1 MGPHGNRGAP
11 LRALVA
17 SGIAELRPDPGRPRG
32 WTLLV
37 NGVPQSYVDLADPGH
52 LEFPYEVQL
61 GAVLRLWSAQAVRET
76 VLHLGGGGLT
86 LPRFLDH
93 LRPGEKQLVV
103 ERDPQILAMVEQ
115 NLPFPASIEV
125 RLGDAR
131 TELEKIPDQS
141 LGLIISDVF
150 VGAAM
155 PASVAAGG
163 FARAAR
169 RALKPDGLLAMNLT
183 DVPPLAQ
190 TRIQAAT
197 ARTAFDEIVLYGDAD
212 VMRGRRVGNVILLA
226 GNVPMIKAGKHEIVL
241 RADELRIFTGGARPL
256 LDEPR

>member
-1 MGPHGNRGAP
+1 MGPLGNQRAP
-11 LRALVA
+11 RRALLA
-17 SGIAELRPDPGRPRG
+17 SGIAELQPDPARARG

-37 NGVPQSYVDLADPGH
+37 NGVPQSYVDLSDPGH
-52 LEFPYEVQL
+52 LEFPYEIQL
-61 GAVLRLWSAQAVRET
+61 GAVLRLWSAHDVREQ

-86 LPRFLDH
+86 LPRFIDH
-93 LRPGEKQLVV
+93 LRPGTNQLVV
-103 ERDPQILAMVEQ
+103 ERDPQILAIVEQ

-131 TELEKIPDQS
+131 TELEAADAGQF
-141 LGLIISDVF
+141 GLIISDVF

-155 PASVAAGG
+155 PESVAAGG

-190 TRIQAAT
+190 TRIQVAT
-197 ARTAFDEIVLYGDAD
+197 ARTAFDEIVLYGNAD

-226 GNVPMIKAGKHEIVL
+226 GNVPMIKPGKHESVL
-241 RADELRIFTGGARPL
+241 RGEELRIFTAGARPL

>member
-17 SGIAELRPDPGRPRG
+17 SGIAELRPDPARPRG

-52 LEFPYEVQL
+52 LEFPYEIQL
-61 GAVLRLWSAQAVRET
+61 GAVLRLWTGTAVREKI
-76 VLHLGGGGLT
+76 LHLGGGGLT
-86 LPRFLDH
+86 LPRFIDH
-93 LRPGEKQLVV
+93 LRPGAKQLVV
-103 ERDPQILAMVEQ
+103 ERDPQILAMVER

-131 TELEKIPDQS
+131 TELAKADDAEY
-141 LGLIISDVF
+141 GLIVSDVF

-155 PASVAAGG
+155 PESVAAAG
-163 FARAAR
+163 FARDAR
-169 RALKPDGLLAMNLT
+169 RALRDDGLLAMNLT
-183 DVPPLAQ
+183 DVPPLAR
-190 TRIQAAT
+190 TRIQVAT

-212 VMRGRRVGNVILLA
+212 VLRGRRVGNVILLA
-226 GNVPMIKAGKHEIVL
+226 GNVPMIKAGKHETVL